1 MRGVFLG
8 PPGAGKGTQ
17 AKVFCERRNLLHV
30 STGELLRGEVK
41 AGTDPGKKAES
52 IMARGDLVPDALVLE
67 IAAKRLGAEDARSR
81 GFILDGYPRN
91 GKQAQDLDKTLEPM
105 NLTLDKVVYFEVNR
119 TALIERLSGR
129 RVCPKCGTNFHVSG
143 APPKKEGFCDAC
155 DVELIQRDDD
165 RPQAI
170 ENRLQVYN
178 DQTKELIGYYAGRNL
193 LVTVDAGGRIE
204 NVAQRLFDKLKDV
217 P

>member
-17 AKVFCERRNLLHV
+17 AKVFCERRNMLHV

-41 AGTDPGKKAES
+41 AKSPLGEKAES

-67 IAAKRLGAEDARSR
+67 ITAKRLSAEDARSR

-91 GKQAQDLDKTLEPM
+91 GGQARDLDKTLDSM
-105 NLTLDKVVYFEVNR
+105 DLTLDKVIYFEVNHA
-119 TALIERLSGR
+119 ALIERLSGR
-129 RVCPKCGTNFHVSG
+129 RVCPKCSTNYHVSE
-143 APPKKEGFCDAC
+143 APPKKDGLCDAC
-155 DVELIQRDDD
+155 EVELIQRDDD
-165 RPQAI
+165 RPQSI
-170 ENRLQVYN
+170 ENRLKVYN
-178 DQTKELIGYYAGRNL
+178 DQTKELIDYYASRNL
-193 LVTVDAGGRIE
+193 LLTIDAGGRIE
-204 NVAQRLFDKLKDV
+204 EIAQRLFDKLQGT